1 MKTLMQLYAEEDKG
15 VVFFESAINLKHQRH
30 TCIEA
35 VPIPFDLFDEIPAYF
50 SVSRALR
57 ARRGGVRLA
66 VFLDAELLEVSPR

>member
-15 VVFFESAINLKHQRH
+15 VVFFESAINLKHQKH

-50 SVSRALR
+50 SVSDDFR
-57 ARRGGVRLA
+57 
-66 VFLDAELLEVSPR
+66 PR